1 LVGGRFSFAFLKVKD
16 MNSDI
21 VTTPFGR
28 RGLSIGR
35 LASQF
40 ASRKI
45 DPARS
50 IDKWKLFRA
59 TCEARP
65 LLGVSD
71 RSLAV
76 LNALLSFYPKA
87 ELSEEN
93 GLVVFPSNQQLSL
106 RAHGMAEQTL
116 RRHLSALVDA
126 GLILRKDSP
135 NGKRYARKDRTGS
148 ISDAYGFS
156 LAPLIARA
164 DDIQAIA
171 DQVIEERLQ
180 LQRLREKI
188 SLCRRDIVKFG
199 ETALADGIE
208 GDWDRYQRQYLIIT
222 SALDRKSKSA
232 YLAIVL
238 EDLTHLRDDMA
249 NQLEKHIEKQKI
261 SANAYQNERLI
272 QSSES
277 ESNFETSHV
286 DNKKSQRTE
295 TQVEMQAASEPASAA
310 KTQTFDIKSA
320 RSDGFDLQT
329 LLKACPEIVL
339 YGPNGEVRSWSD
351 LKKAANVV
359 RAMLSISHSAYDA
372 AEKMM
377 GTQHTNAIIAC
388 ILERADTIQSAGGYL
403 RSLTEKSR
411 AKQFSIKPMMMA
423 LLKARMSPKPMI
435 TQALC

>member
-1 LVGGRFSFAFLKVKD
+1 

-21 VTTPFGR
+21 VTTSFGR
-28 RGLSIGR
+28 RRLSIGR

-40 ASRKI
+40 ASRNI

-65 LLGVSD
+65 LLGISD

-164 DDIQAIA
+164 DDIQRIA
-171 DQVIEERLQ
+171 DQVVEERLQ

-188 SLCRRDIVKFG
+188 SLCRRDITKFC
-199 ETALADGIE
+199 EIALADGIE
-208 GDWDRYQRQYLIIT
+208 GDWDAYQKQYYVIT
-222 SALDRKSKSA
+222 STLDRKSKA
-232 YLAIVL
+232 TYLAIVL
-238 EDLTHLRDDMA
+238 DDLRNLRDKMA

-261 SANAYQNERLI
+261 SGNAYQNERLI
-272 QSSES
+272 QNSES
-277 ESNFETSHV
+277 ESIFETSDV
-286 DNKKSQRTE
+286 DKQESRLTKA
-295 TQVEMQAASEPASAA
+295 QADTNTALEKTNVAKDQPINTTRIRSE
-310 KTQTFDIKSA
+310 
-320 RSDGFDLQT
+320 GFDLQT
-329 LLKACPEIVL
+329 ILKACPEIIL
-339 YGPNGEVRSWSD
+339 YGPNSEVRSWSD
-351 LKKAANVV
+351 LKQAANVV
-359 RAMLSISHSAYDA
+359 RAMLSISHSAYEA
-372 AEKMM
+372 AEKTM
-377 GTQHTNAIIAC
+377 GTQHTDAIIAC
-388 ILERADTIQSAGGYL
+388 ILERADAIQSAGGYL
-403 RSLTEKSR
+403 RSLTEK
-411 AKQFSIKPMMMA
+411 AQTKQFSIKPMLMA
-423 LLKARMSPKPMI
+423 LLKARTLSTPPVSH
-435 TQALC
+435 AFC